1 MNGAAGDRYVLD
13 AFALLAF
20 LGDEPGSED
29 VQEILRSAE
38 TDRVEAWLCI
48 INFGEALYILEREES
63 LEAAQKAVA
72 ITEQLPIQVI
82 EADRSLTFT
91 AAHVKA
97 HHSLSYADAFAVALA
112 LEVGG
117 AVVTGDREFEGL
129 RSLVPVRWLKG
140 SER

>member
-1 MNGAAGDRYVLD
+1 MNAAAADNYVLD

-20 LGDEPGSED
+20 LGDEPGSQD
-29 VQEILRSAE
+29 VQSILRTAE
-38 TDRVEAWLCI
+38 TGRAEIWLSI
-48 INFGEALYILEREES
+48 VNFGEVLYIIEREES

-82 EADRSLTFT
+82 DADRSLTFA

-117 AVVTGDREFEGL
+117 AVVTGDPEFEAV
-129 RSLVPVRWLKG
+129 RSVVSVRWLKRSG
-140 SER
+140 R